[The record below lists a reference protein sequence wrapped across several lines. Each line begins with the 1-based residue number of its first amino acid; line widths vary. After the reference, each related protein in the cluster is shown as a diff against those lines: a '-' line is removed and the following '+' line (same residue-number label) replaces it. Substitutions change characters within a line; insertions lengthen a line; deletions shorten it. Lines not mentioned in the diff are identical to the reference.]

1 VFSQDE
7 NAYGIAITAVR
18 HPEPIHLSML
28 GIFTYARWHHRTI
41 ARLAAIDYELLSD
54 FSG

>member
-1 VFSQDE
+1 MFSRDE

-18 HPEPIHLSML
+18 RPGTHHLSIL

-41 ARLAAIDYELLSD
+41 APLTAIDYELLSD